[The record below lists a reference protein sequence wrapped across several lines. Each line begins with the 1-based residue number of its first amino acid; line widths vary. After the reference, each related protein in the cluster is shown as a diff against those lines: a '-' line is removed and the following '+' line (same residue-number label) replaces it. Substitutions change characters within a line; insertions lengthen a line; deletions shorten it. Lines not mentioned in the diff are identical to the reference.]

1 MSINVDNSKR
11 TKTSTAGQ
19 RFNLTPNSTNL
30 ILLTSDK
37 GHEIGEQFTMN
48 LLGIPQQALDI
59 PAKRKEQLFLTSI
72 EIFKKLSK
80 LANAVDKYAEEEIK
94 LIKEFKEK
102 VQKDGKRIAH
112 QSDIL
117 EAAIE
122 EVLGQAK
129 STLDVTVKMFEPLL
143 GIKLHTYGKN
153 GDKVVKSLKNNTPKE
168 GKDKINRIINV
179 IELFMP
185 YSQSIIGLRTTTQH
199 YKNIQMTPLIAVA
212 GKKGTVEVSVPKTS
226 PNQTAKEFSEIVY
239 HNIFV
244 FVRDLMTFS
253 FAAKFYNGIIPV
265 VIEEKGDRIKKIG
278 VTISDDALKK

>member
-1 MSINVDNSKR
+1 MNNTNNPTQKQEEKR
-11 TKTSTAGQ
+11 FS
-19 RFNLTPNSTNL
+19 LTPNSTNL
-30 ILLTSDK
+30 ILLTSEK

-48 LLGIPQQALDI
+48 LLGIPQQAMDI
-59 PAKRKEQLFLTSI
+59 PAKQKEEIFLISI

-80 LANAVDKYAEEEIK
+80 LANAVDKYSEEEAK

-129 STLDVTVKMFEPLL
+129 STLDVAVKMFEPLL
-143 GIKLHTYGKN
+143 GIKLHTYGEN
-153 GDKVVKSLKNNTPKE
+153 GDKLIKALKNNTPTE
-168 GKDKINRIINV
+168 DKNKIDAIVRIV
-179 IELFMP
+179 ELFKP
-185 YSQSIIGLRTTTQH
+185 YSESIIGLRTTTQH

-212 GKKGTVEVSVPKTS
+212 GENRSIEIAVPKIS
-226 PNQTAKEFSEIVY
+226 QGRTAKEFSEIVY

-244 FVRDLMTFS
+244 FIRDLMIFS
-253 FAAKFYNGIIPV
+253 FASKFYDGIVPV
-265 VIEEKGDRIKKIG
+265 VIEEKGDRIRKIG
-278 VTISDDALKK
+278 VTIAENALKK